1 MKNIAFLVFSALVL
15 AGCGDSEKNVA
26 ATLKI
31 NERAAVEKN
40 SANKVAAKDAANES
54 KPEKRSDKESAG
66 EEETLSAKEI
76 KRAYERIY
84 DKVKEDIASAAT
96 VDDIKFAQA
105 EFEKMRNEF
114 LAATA
119 SSASSMKRTDNA
131 KYEKMHADIVEMEK
145 ELCTYARDR
154 IVELGYK

>member
-1 MKNIAFLVFSALVL
+1 MKKIAFLLLSAFVL
-15 AGCGDSEKNVA
+15 AACGDSEKNVA

-31 NERAAVEKN
+31 NERATVEKN
-40 SANKVAAKDAANES
+40 SANKVADRSMADEG
-54 KPEKRSDKESAG
+54 KPEEKENKEG
-66 EEETLSAKEI
+66 IEEETLSAKEI
-76 KRAYERIY
+76 KRAYEKIY
-84 DKVKEDIASAAT
+84 EKVKEDIAAATT

-114 LAATA
+114 LVTTA
-119 SSASSMKRTDNA
+119 SSASSMKRTDNS

-145 ELCTYARDR
+145 ELCMYARDR